1 MRLDP
6 EDPKV
11 RWATFGRQVEDF
23 LTGDIG
29 DYLLRLATAEEDEA
43 MQILKTVSPWRK
55 RRIQELQNQAWVAGK
70 IQQWLGDAIASGHAA
85 MEQIKGDVE

>member
-29 DYLLRLATAEEDEA
+29 DYLLRLD
-43 MQILKTVSPWRK
+43 RK
-55 RRIQELQNQAWVAGK
+55 SV
-70 IQQWLGDAIASGHAA
+70 
-85 MEQIKGDVE
+85 V

>member
-29 DYLLRLATAEEDEA
+29 HYLLQCAKAEEMEA
-43 MQILKTVSPWRK
+43 LEGLRLVSPWRR
-55 RRIQELQNQAWVAGK
+55 RRITELQNKAATASNFQK
-70 IQQWLGDAIASGHAA
+70 WLGDAIASGHAA
-85 MEQIKGDVE
+85 MEQIKGDLE